1 MNRIVLGG
9 AQLGLP
15 YGILNGGE
23 TLSREEVA
31 RIFDTAVDHGIDSI
45 DTAIAY
51 GHSESIIGEISQNR
65 FKIISKLPPLPVD
78 ISNVSEWVHSQ
89 VQGSLSRLKCTS
101 LDALLLHRPQDLT
114 GAQGVE
120 LYAAIESLM
129 AEKMIHRF
137 GVSIYSPDDLE
148 GIIDTFEIHVV
159 QAPLNVFDR
168 RILGVTDQL
177 SALNIEVH
185 VRSVFLQGVLIASP
199 QDRPHRFEPWS
210 EHFALFDEWVRS
222 SGLSAM
228 ACCMGFALQQPGIAK
243 LVIGTTSAESL
254 DEIMNSIPNS
264 VLEVPT
270 HLQSSVEQLIDPRFW
285 NAA

>member
-31 RIFDTAVDHGIDSI
+31 RILDTAVDHGIDSI

-51 GHSESIIGEISQNR
+51 GQSESIIGETSQNR
-65 FKIISKLPPLPVD
+65 FNIISKLPPLPVD

-222 SGLSAM
+222 SGVSAM

>member
-31 RIFDTAVDHGIDSI
+31 RILDTAVDHGIDSI

-51 GHSESIIGEISQNR
+51 GQSESIIGETSQNR

-114 GAQGVE
+114 GDQGAE
-120 LYAAIESLM
+120 LYAAIGSLM
-129 AEKMIHRF
+129 AEKIIHRF
-137 GVSIYSPDDLE
+137 GVSIYSPNDLE
-148 GIIDTFEIHVV
+148 GIIGTFDIHIV

-168 RILGVTDQL
+168 RILRVTDQL

-185 VRSVFLQGVLIASP
+185 ARSVFLQGVLIANP
-199 QDRPHRFEPWS
+199 KDRPRRFEPWS

-222 SGLSAM
+222 SGVSAM
-228 ACCMGFALQQPGIAK
+228 ACCLGFALQQPSIAK

-254 DEIMNSIPNS
+254 NEIMTSIPNS
-264 VLEVPT
+264 VLEVPA

>member
-31 RIFDTAVDHGIDSI
+31 RILDTAVDRGIDSI

-51 GHSESIIGEISQNR
+51 GQSESIIGETSQNR
-65 FKIISKLPPLPVD
+65 FNIISKLPPLPVD

-222 SGLSAM
+222 SGVSAM

>member
-31 RIFDTAVDHGIDSI
+31 RILDTAVDHGIDSI

-51 GHSESIIGEISQNR
+51 GQSESIIGETSQNR
-65 FKIISKLPPLPVD
+65 FNIISKLPPLPVD

-148 GIIDTFEIHVV
+148 GIIGTFDIHVV

-168 RILGVTDQL
+168 RILGVTNQL

-185 VRSVFLQGVLIASP
+185 VRSVFLQGVLIANPINRP
-199 QDRPHRFEPWS
+199 QRFEPWS

-222 SGLSAM
+222 SGVSAM

-264 VLEVPT
+264 VLEAPT

>member
-31 RIFDTAVDHGIDSI
+31 RILNTAVDHGIVSI

-51 GHSESIIGEISQNR
+51 GQSESIIGETSQNR
-65 FKIISKLPPLPVD
+65 FNIISKLPPLPVD
-78 ISNVSEWVHSQ
+78 ISDVSEWVHSQ

-114 GAQGVE
+114 GAQGAE
-120 LYAAIESLM
+120 LYAAIGSLM
-129 AEKMIHRF
+129 AEKMIRRF

-148 GIIDTFEIHVV
+148 GIIDTFDIHVV

-168 RILGVTDQL
+168 RILGVTNQL

-185 VRSVFLQGVLIASP
+185 VRSVFLQGVLIANPKNRP
-199 QDRPHRFEPWS
+199 QRFEPWS
-210 EHFALFDEWVRS
+210 EHFSLFDEWVRS
-222 SGLSAM
+222 SGMSAM

-243 LVIGTTSAESL
+243 LVIGTTSAKSL
-254 DEIMNSIPNS
+254 HEIMNSIPNS

>member
-31 RIFDTAVDHGIDSI
+31 RILDTAVDHGIDSI

-51 GHSESIIGEISQNR
+51 GQSESIIGETSQNR
-65 FKIISKLPPLPVD
+65 FNIISKLPQLPVD

-114 GAQGVE
+114 GAQGAE
-120 LYAAIESLM
+120 LYATIGSLM

-148 GIIDTFEIHVV
+148 GIIGKFDIHVV

-177 SALNIEVH
+177 SALSIEVH
-185 VRSVFLQGVLIASP
+185 ARSVFLQGVLLANPKNRP
-199 QDRPHRFEPWS
+199 QRFEPWS
-210 EHFALFDEWVRS
+210 DHFELFDEWVRS
-222 SGLSAM
+222 SGVSAM
-228 ACCMGFALQQPGIAK
+228 SCCTGFALQQPGIAK

-254 DEIMNSIPNS
+254 DEIMNSIPKS

-270 HLQSSVEQLIDPRFW
+270 YLQSSVEQLIDPRFW

>member
-31 RIFDTAVDHGIDSI
+31 RILDSAVDHGIDSI

-51 GHSESIIGEISQNR
+51 GQSESIIGATSQNR
-65 FKIISKLPPLPVD
+65 FKIISKLPPLPVE

-89 VQGSLSRLKCTS
+89 VQGSLTRLQCTS

-114 GAQGVE
+114 GAQGAE
-120 LYAAIESLM
+120 LYAAIGSLM

-148 GIIDTFEIHVV
+148 GIIGTFDIQVV

-168 RILGVTDQL
+168 RILGITNHL
-177 SALNIEVH
+177 SAFNIEVH
-185 VRSVFLQGVLIASP
+185 VRSVFLQGVLIANPINRP
-199 QDRPHRFEPWS
+199 QRFEPWS

-222 SGLSAM
+222 SGVSAM
-228 ACCMGFALQQPGIAK
+228 ACCLGFALQQPSIAK

-254 DEIMNSIPNS
+254 NEIMTSIPNS
-264 VLEVPT
+264 VLEVPA

>member
-31 RIFDTAVDHGIDSI
+31 RILDTAVDHGIDSI

-51 GHSESIIGEISQNR
+51 GQSESIIGETSQNR
-65 FKIISKLPPLPVD
+65 FNIISKLPPLPVD

-114 GAQGVE
+114 GAQGAE
-120 LYAAIESLM
+120 LYAAIGSLM

-148 GIIDTFEIHVV
+148 GIIGTFDIHVV

-168 RILGVTDQL
+168 RILGVTNQL

-185 VRSVFLQGVLIASP
+185 VRSVFLQGVLIANPINRP
-199 QDRPHRFEPWS
+199 QRFEPWS

-222 SGLSAM
+222 SGVSAM

>member
-31 RIFDTAVDHGIDSI
+31 RILDTAVDRGIDSI

-51 GHSESIIGEISQNR
+51 GQSESVIGETSQNR
-65 FKIISKLPPLPVD
+65 FNVISKLPPLPVD

-101 LDALLLHRPQDLT
+101 LDALLLHRPQDLI
-114 GAQGVE
+114 GAQGAE
-120 LYAAIESLM
+120 LYAAIGSLM

-177 SALNIEVH
+177 SALDIEVH

-222 SGLSAM
+222 SGVSAM

-254 DEIMNSIPNS
+254 DEIMNSIPNPVFEAPS
-264 VLEVPT
+264 

>member
-31 RIFDTAVDHGIDSI
+31 RILDTAFDHGIDSI
-45 DTAIAY
+45 DTAISY
-51 GHSESIIGEISQNR
+51 GQSESIIGETSQNR
-65 FKIISKLPPLPVD
+65 FKIISKLPPLPVG
-78 ISNVSEWVHSQ
+78 ISDVSEWVHSQ

-101 LDALLLHRPQDLT
+101 LEALLLHRPQDLT
-114 GAQGVE
+114 GAKGAE
-120 LYAAIESLM
+120 LYAAIGSLM

-148 GIIDTFEIHVV
+148 GIIDTFDIQVV

-199 QDRPHRFEPWS
+199 KDRPQRFEPWS

-222 SGLSAM
+222 SGVSAM
-228 ACCMGFALQQPGIAK
+228 ACCLGFALQQPGIAK
-243 LVIGTTSAESL
+243 LVIGTTSAKSL

-264 VLEVPT
+264 VLEVPA
-270 HLQSSVEQLIDPRFW
+270 HLQSSVEQLIDPRVW

>member
-31 RIFDTAVDHGIDSI
+31 CILNTADDHGIDSI

-51 GHSESIIGEISQNR
+51 GQSESIIGATSQNR
-65 FKIISKLPPLPVD
+65 FKIISKLPPLPMD
-78 ISNVSEWVHSQ
+78 ISNVSGWVHSQ
-89 VQGSLSRLKCTS
+89 VQGSLTRLNCTS

-114 GAQGVE
+114 GAQGAE
-120 LYAAIESLM
+120 LYAALGSLM
-129 AEKMIHRF
+129 AEKMIRRF

-148 GIIDTFEIHVV
+148 GIIGTFDIHVV

-185 VRSVFLQGVLIASP
+185 VRSVFLQGVLIANPKNRP
-199 QDRPHRFEPWS
+199 QRFEPWS

-222 SGLSAM
+222 SGVSAM
-228 ACCMGFALQQPGIAK
+228 ACCLGFALQQPGIAK

-270 HLQSSVEQLIDPRFW
+270 HLQSSAEQLIDPRFW

>member
-31 RIFDTAVDHGIDSI
+31 RILDTAVDHGIDSI

-51 GHSESIIGEISQNR
+51 GQSESIIGETSQNR
-65 FKIISKLPPLPVD
+65 FNIISKLPPLPVD
-78 ISNVSEWVHSQ
+78 VSNVSEWVHSQ

-114 GAQGVE
+114 GAQGAE
-120 LYAAIESLM
+120 LYAAIGSLM

-148 GIIDTFEIHVV
+148 GIIGTFDIHVV

-168 RILGVTDQL
+168 RILGVTNRL
-177 SALNIEVH
+177 SVLNIEVH
-185 VRSVFLQGVLIASP
+185 VRSVFLQGVLIANP
-199 QDRPHRFEPWS
+199 KDRPQRFEPWS

-222 SGLSAM
+222 SGVSAM

>member
-31 RIFDTAVDHGIDSI
+31 RILDTAVDHGIDSI

-51 GHSESIIGEISQNR
+51 GQSESIIGETSQNR
-65 FKIISKLPPLPVD
+65 FKIISKLPPLPVG
-78 ISNVSEWVHSQ
+78 ISDVSEWVHSQ

-101 LDALLLHRPQDLT
+101 LEALLLHRPQDLT

-120 LYAAIESLM
+120 LYAAIGSLM

-148 GIIDTFEIHVV
+148 GIIDTFDIQVV

-185 VRSVFLQGVLIASP
+185 VRSVFLQGVLIANPKNRP
-199 QDRPHRFEPWS
+199 QRFEPWS
-210 EHFALFDEWVRS
+210 EHFAMFDEWVRF
-222 SGLSAM
+222 SGVSAM

-243 LVIGTTSAESL
+243 LVIGTTSAKSL

-264 VLEVPT
+264 VLEVPA
-270 HLQSSVEQLIDPRFW
+270 HLQSSVEQLIDPRVW

>member
-31 RIFDTAVDHGIDSI
+31 RILDTAVDRGIDSI

-51 GHSESIIGEISQNR
+51 GQSESIIGETSQNR
-65 FKIISKLPPLPVD
+65 FNIISKLPPLPVD

-89 VQGSLSRLKCTS
+89 VQSSLSRLKCTS

-114 GAQGVE
+114 GAQGAE
-120 LYAAIESLM
+120 LYAAIGSLM

-222 SGLSAM
+222 SGVSAM

-243 LVIGTTSAESL
+243 LVIGATSAESL

>member
-31 RIFDTAVDHGIDSI
+31 RILDTAVDHGIDSI

-51 GHSESIIGEISQNR
+51 GQSESIIGETSQNR
-65 FKIISKLPPLPVD
+65 FNIISKLPPLPVD

-114 GAQGVE
+114 GAQGAE
-120 LYAAIESLM
+120 LYAAIGSLM

-137 GVSIYSPDDLE
+137 GVSIYSPEDLE
-148 GIIDTFEIHVV
+148 GIIGTFDIHVV

-185 VRSVFLQGVLIASP
+185 ARSVFLQGVLIASP
-199 QDRPHRFEPWS
+199 KDRPQRFEPWS

-222 SGLSAM
+222 SGVSAM

-243 LVIGTTSAESL
+243 LVIGTTSAKSL

>member
-31 RIFDTAVDHGIDSI
+31 RILDTAVDRGIDSI

-51 GHSESIIGEISQNR
+51 GQSESIIGETSQNR
-65 FKIISKLPPLPVD
+65 FNIISKLPPLPVD
-78 ISNVSEWVHSQ
+78 ISNISEWVHSQ

-114 GAQGVE
+114 GAQGAE

-129 AEKMIHRF
+129 AKRMIRRF

-148 GIIDTFEIHVV
+148 GIIGTFDIHVV

-168 RILGVTDQL
+168 RILGVTDHL

-185 VRSVFLQGVLIASP
+185 VRSVFLQGVLITSP
-199 QDRPHRFEPWS
+199 QDRPHRFQSWS
-210 EHFALFDEWVRS
+210 EHFAVFDKWVRS
-222 SGLSAM
+222 TGMSAI
-228 ACCMGFALQQPGIAK
+228 ACCMGFALQQPGVAK
-243 LVIGTTSAESL
+243 LVIGTTSAKSL
-254 DEIMNSIPNS
+254 GEIMNSIPNS
-264 VLEVPT
+264 ILEVPA

>member
-31 RIFDTAVDHGIDSI
+31 RILNTAVDHGIVSI

-51 GHSESIIGEISQNR
+51 GQSESIIGETSQNR
-65 FKIISKLPPLPVD
+65 FNIISKLPPLPVD

-120 LYAAIESLM
+120 LYAAIKSLM
-129 AEKMIHRF
+129 AEKMIDRF

-222 SGLSAM
+222 SGMSAM

>member
-31 RIFDTAVDHGIDSI
+31 RILDTAVDHGIDSI

-51 GHSESIIGEISQNR
+51 GQSESIIGETSQNR
-65 FKIISKLPPLPVD
+65 FNIISKLPPLPVD

-114 GAQGVE
+114 GAQGAE
-120 LYAAIESLM
+120 LYAAIGSLI

-137 GVSIYSPDDLE
+137 GVSIYSPEDLE
-148 GIIDTFEIHVV
+148 GIIGTFDIHVV

-168 RILGVTDQL
+168 RILVVTNQL

-185 VRSVFLQGVLIASP
+185 VRSVFLQGVLIANPINRP
-199 QDRPHRFEPWS
+199 QRFEPWS

-222 SGLSAM
+222 SGVSAM

-264 VLEVPT
+264 VLEVPA
-270 HLQSSVEQLIDPRFW
+270 HLQSSVEQLIDPRVW

>member
-31 RIFDTAVDHGIDSI
+31 RILDTAVDHGIDSI

-51 GHSESIIGEISQNR
+51 GQSESIIGETSQNR
-65 FKIISKLPPLPVD
+65 FNIISKLPPLPVD

-120 LYAAIESLM
+120 LYAAIKSLM
-129 AEKMIHRF
+129 AEKMIDRF

-148 GIIDTFEIHVV
+148 GIIGTFDIHVV

-199 QDRPHRFEPWS
+199 QDRPQRFEPWS
-210 EHFALFDEWVRS
+210 EHFALFDQWVRS
-222 SGLSAM
+222 SGVSAM
-228 ACCMGFALQQPGIAK
+228 ACCMGFALQQSGIAK

-270 HLQSSVEQLIDPRFW
+270 HLQSSVEQLIDPRIW

>member
-31 RIFDTAVDHGIDSI
+31 RILDTAVDHGIDSI

-51 GHSESIIGEISQNR
+51 GQSESIIGETSQNR

-114 GAQGVE
+114 GAQGAE
-120 LYAAIESLM
+120 LYAAIGSLM

-148 GIIDTFEIHVV
+148 GVIGTFDIQVV

-168 RILGVTDQL
+168 RILGVTNQL

-185 VRSVFLQGVLIASP
+185 VRSVFLQGVLIANPKNRP
-199 QDRPHRFEPWS
+199 QRFEPWS

-222 SGLSAM
+222 SGVSSM
-228 ACCMGFALQQPGIAK
+228 ACCLGFALHQPGIAK

>member
-1 MNRIVLGG
+1 VLGG

-31 RIFDTAVDHGIDSI
+31 RILDTAVDHGIDSI

-78 ISNVSEWVHSQ
+78 ISNVSEWVYSQ

-222 SGLSAM
+222 SGVSAM

-254 DEIMNSIPNS
+254 DEIMNSTPNS
-264 VLEVPT
+264 VLKVPT

>member
-31 RIFDTAVDHGIDSI
+31 RILDTAVDHGIDSI

-78 ISNVSEWVHSQ
+78 ISNVSEWVYSQ

-168 RILGVTDQL
+168 RILGVTDHL

-222 SGLSAM
+222 SGVSAM

-254 DEIMNSIPNS
+254 DEIMNSTPNS
-264 VLEVPT
+264 VLKVPT

>member
-31 RIFDTAVDHGIDSI
+31 RILNTAVDHGIDSI

-51 GHSESIIGEISQNR
+51 GQSESIIGETSQNR
-65 FKIISKLPPLPVD
+65 FNIISKLPPLPVD
-78 ISNVSEWVHSQ
+78 VSNVSEWVHSQ

-114 GAQGVE
+114 GAQGAE
-120 LYAAIESLM
+120 LYAAIGSLM

-137 GVSIYSPDDLE
+137 GVSIYSPEDLG
-148 GIIDTFEIHVV
+148 GIIGTFDIHVV

-185 VRSVFLQGVLIASP
+185 ARSVFLQGVLIASP
-199 QDRPHRFEPWS
+199 KDRPQRFEPWS

-222 SGLSAM
+222 SGVSAM
-228 ACCMGFALQQPGIAK
+228 ACCLGFALQQPGIAK